1 MIKVY
6 LTDDQTLFLES
17 LHIFLQKEHTV
28 EVIGSSTIGKETITA
43 LKTLNPDVLL
53 LDLKLPDIS
62 GLDVAAAVKEQN
74 PETKIIIL
82 TSFENENDI
91 LSVVSTGIDGY
102 VIKDITPEN
111 LIQVIKTVAAGFSV
125 MHSGS
130 YDTIKKVIQKEVK
143 HHLAM
148 GGSSD
153 FGSLSVQ
160 EWKIIKF
167 VAEGKS
173 NKEIANL
180 TKYTEGTVKNYLSR
194 IMEKTGCRDRTHL
207 AVQALKK
214 DLV

>member
-17 LHIFLQKEHTV
+17 LHLFLQKENDV
-28 EVIGSSTIGKETITA
+28 EVVGSLLTGKETITA
-43 LKTLNPDVLL
+43 LKTLYPDVLL

-62 GLDVAAAVKEQN
+62 GLDVATAVKEQN
-74 PETKIIIL
+74 PEMKIIIL

-102 VIKDITPEN
+102 IVKDITPEH
-111 LIQVIKTVAAGFSV
+111 LIQVIKTVTAGFSV

-130 YDTIKKVIQKEVK
+130 YNIMKKVIRKELG
-143 HHLAM
+143 HQLEM
-148 GGSSD
+148 SGFFD
-153 FGSLSVQ
+153 FSSLSIQ

-167 VAEGKS
+167 VSEGKS

-207 AVQALKK
+207 AVQALKM

>member
-17 LHIFLQKEHTV
+17 LHLFLQKENAV
-28 EVIGSSTIGKETITA
+28 EVVGSSTTGKETITA
-43 LKTLNPDVLL
+43 LKTLYPDLLL

-74 PETKIIIL
+74 PEMKIIIL
-82 TSFENENDI
+82 ASFENENDI

-102 VIKDITPEN
+102 IVKDISPEN

-130 YDTIKKVIQKEVK
+130 YDIMKKVIQKEVN

-148 GGSSD
+148 SGPFNFSS
-153 FGSLSVQ
+153 LTVQ
-160 EWKIIKF
+160 EWKIVRFI
-167 VAEGKS
+167 AEGKS
-173 NKEIANL
+173 NKEIAAL
-180 TKYTEGTVKNYLSR
+180 SKYTEGTVKNYLSR

>member
-17 LHIFLQKEHTV
+17 LHLFLQKENAI
-28 EVIGSSTIGKETITA
+28 EVVGSSTTGKGTITA
-43 LKTLNPDVLL
+43 LKTLYPHVLL

-102 VIKDITPEN
+102 IIKDITPEN
-111 LIQVIKTVAAGFSV
+111 LIQVIKTVVAGFSV

-130 YDTIKKVIQKEVK
+130 YDIMKKVIQKEVT

-148 GGSSD
+148 GGP
-153 FGSLSVQ
+153 FLP
-160 EWKIIKF
+160 W
-167 VAEGKS
+167 
-173 NKEIANL
+173 
-180 TKYTEGTVKNYLSR
+180 
-194 IMEKTGCRDRTHL
+194 
-207 AVQALKK
+207 
-214 DLV
+214 

>member
-17 LHIFLQKEHTV
+17 LHLFLQKENAI
-28 EVIGSSTIGKETITA
+28 EVVGSSTTGQGTITA
-43 LKTLNPDVLL
+43 LKTLYPDVLL

-62 GLDVAAAVKEQN
+62 GLDVAAAVKKQN

-91 LSVVSTGIDGY
+91 LSVISTGIDGY
-102 VIKDITPEN
+102 IIKDITPEN

-130 YDTIKKVIQKEVK
+130 YDIMKKVIRKEAG
-143 HHLAM
+143 HHRAM
-148 GGSSD
+148 SGSVNFD
-153 FGSLSVQ
+153 SLTIQ
-160 EWKIIKF
+160 ELEIIKF

-173 NKEIANL
+173 NKEIASL

-194 IMEKTGCRDRTHL
+194 IMQKTGCKDRTHL